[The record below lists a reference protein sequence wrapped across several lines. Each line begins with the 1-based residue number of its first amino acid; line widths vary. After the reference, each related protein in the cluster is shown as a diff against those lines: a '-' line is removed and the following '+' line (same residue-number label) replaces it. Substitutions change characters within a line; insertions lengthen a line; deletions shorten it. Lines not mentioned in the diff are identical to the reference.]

1 MIRYHITGDF
11 LIVAEMTAP
20 ESINKSHIDVLKTI
34 PDAWMLRECQCYHE
48 EAKACKSVK
57 GRFYQY
63 YVHGEIRDCSEWTE
77 NHDDCKVRFN
87 CGNKT
92 SLRKIFIALL
102 QIWTNSA
109 DKEAA
114 TRIIDREK
122 ERIKKRLEGHV
133 KNDVWEKRTEPPSK
147 EEWNKPLPAYM
158 VDKQERSYL
167 ALWQKSREKND
178 ETIEQEM
185 TALSRQST
193 LINSAPSCTI
203 M

>member
-1 MIRYHITGDF
+1 MS
-11 LIVAEMTAP
+11 AP

-34 PDAWMLRECQCYHE
+34 PDAWMLRECQIYHE

-77 NHDDCKVRFN
+77 NHDDCK
-87 CGNKT
+87 
-92 SLRKIFIALL
+92 L
-102 QIWTNSA
+102 WTNKA

-114 TRIIDREK
+114 ARIIDREK
-122 ERIKKRLEGHV
+122 ERVKKRLEGHV

-167 ALWQKSREKND
+167 ALWQKSREEKD